1 MALINSTKTNGTI
14 STTPSNSG
22 SLVVDMIKTLVIV
35 CLVYIAFF
43 FCEIVYNYI
52 NRLSMNRV
60 ELLPNTYSI
69 GTKTVTITQN
79 SLITSLKQVQVSDN
93 ERTGTEFTY
102 SFYLH
107 VDPSCFQS
115 AHYGLLHLFHKGYA
129 KQFPLLAP
137 GVYMHATTNTMRVYM
152 NTFKT
157 WNNYIDIDNFPLSK
171 WVHVAIICKNS
182 ALEIFI
188 NGNLSKKMS
197 FDGFAV
203 YQNYQDIICF
213 SQRTLIPLK
222 TEKNGLNVVGSVKG
236 MLSRLTYFNYALCYA
251 EIQKEMSR
259 GPSSVMESSNLNAVP
274 PYLSD
279 TWWTTPPTL
288 MN

>member
-1 MALINSTKTNGTI
+1 MASTNSTKTNGTI

-22 SLVVDMIKTLVIV
+22 SLFVDMIKTLVIV

-79 SLITSLKQVQVSDN
+79 PLVTSLKQIQVSDN

-102 SFYLH
+102 SFYLQ
-107 VDPSCFQS
+107 VDPSAFQS

-171 WVHVAIICKNS
+171 WVHVAIVCKNS
-182 ALEIFI
+182 ALEVFI

-197 FDGFAV
+197 FDGFAA
-203 YQNYQDIICF
+203 YQNYQDVICF
-213 SQRTLIPLK
+213 SQRRIPSS
-222 TEKNGLNVVGSVKG
+222 EENGLNVVGSVKG

-259 GPSSVMESSNLNAVP
+259 GPSSTMESSNLNAVP

-279 TWWTTPPTL
+279 TWWTASK
-288 MN
+288 